1 MPAMLGGTA
10 PKLKYLFTATFQDG
24 TVIQQDEQDKSPNDP
39 EGKKSQFWDVLE
51 YEKHS
56 PLIKFSLKKKIL
68 GLAANEASVDL
79 LTGKFSINGTEF
91 DVADQN
97 FVITQPLRIVYFRET
112 QKQQDVHVKTHTVIE
127 ERHFINRYFI
137 GWQTTWL
144 GKNYQ
149 CAIGIDG
156 R

>member
-1 MPAMLGGTA
+1 MPATLGGTT

-24 TVIQQDEQDKSPNDP
+24 TVIEQGDDKSLIDP
-39 EGKKSQFWDVLE
+39 EGKKSRFFDVLE
-51 YEKHS
+51 YEKKS
-56 PLIKFSLKKKIL
+56 PLIKFSLKHTIL
-68 GLAANEASVDL
+68 GLAANEVSVDL
-79 LTGKFSINGTEF
+79 VTGKFSMNGSEF

-97 FVITQPLRIVYFRET
+97 FIATEPLRIVYFRET
-112 QKQQDVHVKTHTVIE
+112 QKQQDVHVKTHTIVE

-149 CAIGIDG
+149 CVIGIDG
-156 R
+156 K